1 MPSTRLNL
9 RPLAA
14 RLKCVMIVDDEDPI
28 RIALRRFLEIRGWRV
43 LEATSGEAA
52 LALLAPEP
60 VQVDALLIDL
70 NLPRLSGSALCA
82 TIMALHP
89 SLAGRMMLASGDAY
103 GAKVALE
110 REGIRCPVLAKPFD
124 LEHLE
129 QMLDAI
135 AAAV

>member
-1 MPSTRLNL
+1 
-9 RPLAA
+9 
-14 RLKCVMIVDDEDPI
+14 MIVDDEDPI

-52 LALLAPEP
+52 LELLAPES

-82 TIMALHP
+82 RIIALHP

-103 GAKVALE
+103 GAKLALDRE
-110 REGIRCPVLAKPFD
+110 RIRCPVLAKPFD

-135 AAAV
+135 IAAV